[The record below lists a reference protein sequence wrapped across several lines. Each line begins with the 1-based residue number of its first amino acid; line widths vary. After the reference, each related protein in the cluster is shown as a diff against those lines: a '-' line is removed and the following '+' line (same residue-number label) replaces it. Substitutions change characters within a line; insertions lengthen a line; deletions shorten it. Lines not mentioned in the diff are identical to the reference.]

1 MWKLIGTCIDR
12 VMSTLENSTFK
23 PIIEKWNTMTVDYFL
38 YYKSSK
44 CSRFNQIFTPTYK
57 NGRRFLLSIG

>member
-23 PIIEKWNTMTVDYFL
+23 PVIEKWNTMTVDYFL
-38 YYKSSK
+38 YYKSLK
-44 CSRFNQIFTPTYK
+44 CSRSNE
-57 NGRRFLLSIG
+57 RRFLLSIG